1 MQVVKLA
8 GKEALDKI
16 SVVIHLTED
25 QELEVTQELWERDFY
40 G

>member
-1 MQVVKLA
+1 MKVMKLA
-8 GKEALDKI
+8 GKDALGKM

-25 QELEVTQELWERDFY
+25 QEQEITQELWDRDFY